1 LTNLATN
8 GLSLVRL
15 LGYLTLTAATL
26 PIQALAV
33 ARGWPLA
40 SRLPRPYHRL
50 VCRILGLRIIV
61 RGTTSTARP
70 TLFVSNHASYLDIE
84 ILGALITGSFV
95 AKSDVKAWPVFGL
108 LAQMQ
113 RTVFVDRR
121 VRSSA
126 EQRDNLTAR
135 LEAGDSLIL
144 FPEGT
149 SNDGNRVKP
158 FKSALFSA
166 AEVRIAGEPLA
177 VQPVTVAYVRLNGT
191 PIGRHMR
198 PCFAWYGDMALAD
211 HLWRLAGLGHADVVV
226 EFHDPVTIDAL
237 GSRKRLAEHC
247 EGVIANA
254 LARAISG
261 RTDGD
266 GAEPAAAAA
275 SGAVVAA

>member
-15 LGYLTLTAATL
+15 LGYLTLTAAAL

-33 ARGWPLA
+33 TRGWPLGTY
-40 SRLPRPYHRL
+40 LPRHYHRL
-50 VCRILGLRIIV
+50 VCRMLGLRVIV
-61 RGTTSTARP
+61 RGEISVAHP
-70 TLFVSNHASYLDIE
+70 TLFVSNHASYIDIE
-84 ILGALITGSFV
+84 VLGSLISGSFV
-95 AKSDVKAWPVFGL
+95 AKSEVRTWPVFGL
-108 LAQMQ
+108 LARLQ

-121 VRSSA
+121 ARSSA
-126 EQRDNLTAR
+126 TQRDSLTTR

-166 AEVRIAGEPLA
+166 AEIRIAGKHLA
-177 VQPVTVAYVRLNGT
+177 VQPVTVAYVRLNGM

-198 PCFAWYGDMALAD
+198 PSFAWYGDMALAD
-211 HLWRLAGLGHADVVV
+211 HLWRLAGLGQAEIVV
-226 EFHDPVTIDAL
+226 EFHEPVTIDAL

-247 EGVIANA
+247 EAVIAGA

-261 RTDGD
+261 RSDD
-266 GAEPAAAAA
+266 EAAATALAA
-275 SGAVVAA
+275 QRDAVAA